1 VQGFHGCENTAMSE
15 YEALRNDLDGIAKG
29 LEHYSDTAVRH
40 LLEQST
46 QIDRLWAD
54 NAELRD
60 ELHALANR
68 VETLT
73 RARLTEPAEVAARMV
88 DFPPRFQRSNSESQ
102 S

>member
-1 VQGFHGCENTAMSE
+1 MSE
-15 YEALRNDLDGIAKG
+15 FEALRNDLDGIAKG

-46 QIDRLWAD
+46 QIDKLWAD
-54 NAELRD
+54 NAALRD

-73 RARLTEPAEVAARMV
+73 RARLKVGAKIVNDAN
-88 DFPPRFQRSNSESQ
+88 RSLRLTTQHGDDVRITDDSA
-102 S
+102 

>member
-1 VQGFHGCENTAMSE
+1 MSE

-54 NAELRD
+54 NAALRD
-60 ELHALANR
+60 ELHAVANR
-68 VETLT
+68 LENLT
-73 RARLTEPAEVAARMV
+73 RAIVTAPADVVERGFIRLADDLDA
-88 DFPPRFQRSNSESQ
+88 S
-102 S
+102 